1 VRTSSELHHYRTL
14 IFAIVCAHVRCGK
27 STRLPLM
34 LVEDAT
40 NFGKVTNGV

>member
-1 VRTSSELHHYRTL
+1 VRTSSELHRYRTL
-14 IFAIVCAHVRCGK
+14 IFDILCAYVRCGK

-40 NFGKVTNGV
+40 NLGKVIRRV